1 MFLKIKNQLFK
12 ALRLPR
18 IEQLKTSSYLDEL
31 NRQSLKFVPFVCV
44 IFLFVWLPYLS
55 TDKILHPY
63 FFSWVKKLRIGL
75 SVAGVTSLFLFFTLP
90 LKKRTGIVI
99 LYAQG
104 IYLVLTTAIITGL
117 SGGIEVYFGGFL
129 FIIMCLTIIPIPY
142 FLLWALVLS
151 SMVVFRISAH
161 IAKTQFESAK
171 IQYGFSDLISAS
183 IAAMAFTFLVDKIR
197 KKSYLKSQELE
208 KERNFLK
215 EQKEVLEEEL
225 NMAKSIQENL
235 LPSEAP
241 NHSIAFFYKPMAQL
255 GGDFFDFITFPD
267 STNIGIF
274 LSDVSGHGVPAA
286 FITSMLKSFL
296 LKAGTTLYYPARL
309 MAYLNENLYQQ
320 TSGNFITAFYGIYNK
335 DRNTISY
342 CNAGHNLPFLVEE
355 NLISCFSEKNK
366 GLPLAIFNNA
376 DLQDFNKKYRNEKI
390 SIPQKSRMIFY
401 TDGLVETVNIQK
413 PEEEDFG
420 IQCLPSLLKT
430 SFNNTPADCLSLIY
444 EKLLNFRGQTELEDD
459 VCVICLD
466 A

>member
-1 MFLKIKNQLFK
+1 MFLKIKNQFFK

-18 IEQLKTSSYLDEL
+18 IEQLKTFSYLDEL

-75 SVAGVTSLFLFFTLP
+75 SVVGVASLFLFFTLP
-90 LKKRTGIVI
+90 LKKRTGIVL

-104 IYLVLTTAIITGL
+104 IYLTFTTAIITGL

-142 FLLWALVLS
+142 FLLWLLILS
-151 SMVVFRISAH
+151 SMAVFRISAH

-171 IQYGFSDLISAS
+171 FQYGFSDLISAS

-235 LPSEAP
+235 LPSKAP

-286 FITSMLKSFL
+286 FITSMIKSFL
-296 LKAGTTLYYPARL
+296 LKAGTTLYYPSML

-355 NLISCFSEKNK
+355 DLISCFSEKNK
-366 GLPLAIFNNA
+366 GLPLAIFSNA
-376 DLQDFNKKYRNEKI
+376 DLKSFNKNYRNEKI
-390 SIPQKSRMIFY
+390 AIPQKSRMIFY

-420 IQCLPSLLKT
+420 IQCLPNLLKT